1 MHAHMQQGA
10 SGGNLGLASHYSE
23 SKTVL
28 MYKLLMHVQLY
39 YGMFHIYT
47 AINTPADLRCRMT
60 QENKAAFNGTK
71 PALQKQVPEHSLG
84 IFHAPCKAVVQ
95 QDKANHPLGS
105 FLQDDYL

>member
-1 MHAHMQQGA
+1 MNINIYIV
-10 SGGNLGLASHYSE
+10 STVYNLALSLHCLTE
-23 SKTVL
+23 
-28 MYKLLMHVQLY
+28 
-39 YGMFHIYT
+39 
-47 AINTPADLRCRMT
+47 
-60 QENKAAFNGTK
+60 QEENNSTFNRTK